1 VNFYEK
7 YILPHLLNCTCNQKP
22 FVHQRR
28 KVVPLAKGNILE
40 IGIGSG
46 LNIPFYEAEGID
58 KIWGIDP
65 SEELIAMAKNQVK
78 DDTPDIEFII
88 SKAEEIDFED
98 DFFDTILMTY
108 TMCTISNLSE
118 AFTELKRVIK
128 PTGKLIFCEHGMAP
142 DENVIKWQNRINTF
156 WPKISGGCNINKE
169 IPSII
174 ESSGFSI
181 SDLENMYLPKTPKV
195 LGFNYWGTATLNS

>member
-1 VNFYEK
+1 VDFYEK

-78 DDTPDIEFII
+78 DDTPDIELII

-195 LGFNYWGTATLNS
+195 LGFNYWGTAALNS

>member
-1 VNFYEK
+1 MSLYDK

-22 FVHQRR
+22 FIHQRR

-46 LNIPFYEAEGID
+46 LNIPFYETEGIN

-65 SEELIAMAKNQVK
+65 SEELISMAKNQIRNG
-78 DDTPDIEFII
+78 TPDIELII
-88 SKAEEIDFED
+88 SKAEEINFED
-98 DFFDTILMTY
+98 AFFDTILMTY
-108 TMCTISNLSE
+108 TMCTIANLSD
-118 AFTELKRVIK
+118 AFTELKRVMK
-128 PTGKLIFCEHGMAP
+128 PTGKLIFCEHGLAP
-142 DENVIKWQNRINTF
+142 DKNVVKWQNRINTF
-156 WPKISGGCNINKE
+156 WPKISGGCNINKK

-181 SDLENMYLPKTPKV
+181 LNLENMYLPKTPKV
-195 LGFNYWGTATLNS
+195 LGYNYWGTATLNS

>member
-1 VNFYEK
+1 MNFYEK

-46 LNIPFYEAEGID
+46 LNIPFYEAEGIH

-98 DFFDTILMTY
+98 NFFDTILMTY

>member
-1 VNFYEK
+1 VGLYDK

-78 DDTPDIEFII
+78 DDTPDIELII

-195 LGFNYWGTATLNS
+195 LGFNYWGTAALNS